1 MEKISKEIAKELI
14 SRNTQNPTEKQ
25 KNIFNKIYNEFLNY
39 SNGIISSSY
48 IDKENKYILI
58 KEPKKRKRLGATT
71 YIYIFYA
78 ECYSVERSTYN
89 EYGCF
94 NETTLYYKY

>member
-1 MEKISKEIAKELI
+1 MKKISKEIAKELI

-48 IDKENKYILI
+48 IDKGNKYILI
-58 KEPKKRKRLGATT
+58 KEPQKRKRLG
-71 YIYIFYA
+71 
-78 ECYSVERSTYN
+78 
-89 EYGCF
+89 
-94 NETTLYYKY
+94 